1 MCGLCVVWCHLG
13 KVQAVSPRRD
23 MSAEAPSHSDMFDV
37 LTCHLSP
44 NSMLPG
50 FFKDSIHL
58 VFLSPPLPTFLYTYH
73 LDFLT
78 PRRA

>member
-1 MCGLCVVWCHLG
+1 
-13 KVQAVSPRRD
+13 
-23 MSAEAPSHSDMFDV
+23 MSAKAPSRSDVLDV
-37 LTCHLSP
+37 LTCHLGP

-58 VFLSPPLPTFLYTYH
+58 VFLSPLPTFLYTYH